1 MPSTQWK
8 QQCASPPAPF
18 HHHLCNRD
26 IWKVNKSQEIIS
38 ILQSHYFP
46 FIALHTWNRFQ
57 HRIHRGQESIF
68 HMKLRFADHLT
79 CYFSSCDPMKYLEH
93 FTTVKA
99 AIKWSCFYLLIYCII
114 IIIIFSLASHPGSSG
129 ILTHTRSI
137 PSGNILPSRACTRE
151 RFLLNQP
158 SVSIWMT
165 IQHKPIKESQGSNNC
180 LQKYLCMFWGF

>member
-1 MPSTQWK
+1 M
-8 QQCASPPAPF
+8 
-18 HHHLCNRD
+18 HHHRLL
-26 IWKVNKSQEIIS
+26 SIIIFAIGIFKKLTSLRKLFLFYRAIIFLLLHS
-38 ILQSHYFP
+38 IRGLDFSTES
-46 FIALHTWNRFQ
+46 IADK
-57 HRIHRGQESIF
+57 SIF
-68 HMKLRFADHLT
+68 HMKWRFADHLT

-165 IQHKPIKESQGSNNC
+165 IQHKPIRESQGSNNC